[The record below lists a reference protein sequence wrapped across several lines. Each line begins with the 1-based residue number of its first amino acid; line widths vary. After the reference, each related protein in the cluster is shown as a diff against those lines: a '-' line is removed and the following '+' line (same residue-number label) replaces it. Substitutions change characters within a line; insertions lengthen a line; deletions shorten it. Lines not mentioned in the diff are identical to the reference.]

1 MCFTMLVSLVFLLTT
16 GIIAEKGA
24 VIMYASYKPGK
35 DDDLVR
41 ISFPN
46 KKEYCKIHGYY
57 FSVNQGYQLPSEEP
71 PAFAKIDLLLRSLER
86 FDWVLAIVNFQLDV
100 LICSKVMWMDADTI
114 ITNMSIPVA
123 PLCTHDFV
131 IAKDHFG
138 INTGIMCWRN
148 SEWSRH
154 FLQKVWDARE
164 KFRNHGW
171 VEQGAIMKFMDDEP
185 ADSQKEHIRIATQKE
200 INAYPPH
207 TCKVAKCYAW
217 QYGDWVIHF
226 PGGKPHDWKGYLHPY
241 VSQIIRPSLQA

>member
-86 FDWVLAIVNFQLDV
+86 FDWV
-100 LICSKVMWMDADTI
+100 MWMDADTI

-154 FLQKVWDARE
+154 FLQ
-164 KFRNHGW
+164 
-171 VEQGAIMKFMDDEP
+171 
-185 ADSQKEHIRIATQKE
+185 
-200 INAYPPH
+200 
-207 TCKVAKCYAW
+207 
-217 QYGDWVIHF
+217 
-226 PGGKPHDWKGYLHPY
+226 
-241 VSQIIRPSLQA
+241 VSEN